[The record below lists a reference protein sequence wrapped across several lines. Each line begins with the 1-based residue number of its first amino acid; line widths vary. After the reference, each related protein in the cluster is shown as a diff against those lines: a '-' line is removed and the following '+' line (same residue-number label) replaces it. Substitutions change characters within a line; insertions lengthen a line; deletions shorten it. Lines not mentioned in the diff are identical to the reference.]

1 MIDNI
6 MESKKAQGLSLNMII
21 VAILVL
27 IVLVIM
33 IFIFSG
39 KMGDFGQKAETCQ
52 AQGGECKKD
61 CNGPTFRTE
70 DCDNCC
76 IELYES

>member
-1 MIDNI
+1 MR
-6 MESKKAQGLSLNMII
+6 KGQGLSLNIII

-39 KMGDFGQKAETCQ
+39 KMGQFGEKTKSCS
-52 AQGGECKKD
+52 AQGGECVTSKD
-61 CNGPTFRTE
+61 DCKGPVFNTT
-70 DCDNCC
+70 DCAMCC
-76 IELYES
+76 IQLYKT